1 MEVVMKEV
9 LKNTN
14 LEYSVTNDAIV
25 IRKKMPDNRVKI
37 CCCTAKNADDSGN
50 GDG

>member
-25 IRKKMPDNRVKI
+25 IRKKMPDNRVKFAAAQQK
-37 CCCTAKNADDSGN
+37 CGRFRER
-50 GDG
+50 